1 MMFHRPCQVIFGT
14 VRAIIELIFLCRKK
28 LMKRGGVCE
37 IKLSLSSLMSPS
49 KLPNTTPYCGQ
60 TEARLETQAE
70 EKLRDP
76 GSLSNNGICRRKNN
90 PCNKKIKIILLLI
103 QLSRDWVNHS
113 LMNEEAA
120 KT

>member
-76 GSLSNNGICRRKNN
+76 GSLSNNGILYVGR
-90 PCNKKIKIILLLI
+90 KIIL
-103 QLSRDWVNHS
+103 VNPERLEKYKRYTEKLFFILGS
-113 LMNEEAA
+113 
-120 KT
+120 